1 MRPVPVSSFPFFTLP
16 KNFAF
21 FTTKKILLF
30 ALVILL
36 IAFARDTPPY
46 PLSMDGGTDGGS
58 TERTAM
64 RAGKELAS
72 PPHTLFFHCVRQCE
86 EGGRGDRLH
95 QD

>member
-1 MRPVPVSSFPFFTLP
+1 MRPAPVSSFPFFTLP

-36 IAFARDTPPY
+36 IAFALDTPPY

-58 TERTAM
+58 TEQTAM
-64 RAGKELAS
+64 RAGL
-72 PPHTLFFHCVRQCE
+72 
-86 EGGRGDRLH
+86 GGMHPTYSTNFQTGLPV
-95 QD
+95 